1 MTAWQD
7 QPPQSRRE
15 LRLSEQRGADG
26 NNNAPSEDELA
37 EQRAR
42 DAEAD
47 TANVARPE
55 WASSPRRRSQHA
67 YSQAQDGAE
76 RPSQIPSY
84 GGPSFGS
91 GAAGLPAQPAAPEER
106 TPELQTPDARHPH
119 RADGFDARAPRV
131 DDTPPAYRVREF
143 NPESRRSMYSATSE
157 LSASDWSKP
166 GAAGEPV
173 DLDYRTQQRPSLRPE
188 PAQTP
193 AVSVVP
199 ERPQPS
205 SEHTLTRRELRA
217 MREASERAAEQGA
230 AAPAQPTAAPDPVT
244 TPDPATTQTGP
255 QQQEPQQQEPQ
266 GQELGRRPE
275 TQTAQVPPP
284 LLTPPPLQAPAAPA
298 PQSSQELSRAM
309 AEFDTLISR
318 DIPDAPAAVAAK
330 RPSVFTPGPVHPTAD
345 DQSSNEQQD
354 HEQQDHE
361 SQDADQPGNDQPRS
375 DRPEDGQPNGRVIE
389 EDPAA
394 DKVYTVPTGHWSTQG
409 AIDDETQPGGVV
421 LSRNVAAAGSPVT
434 ASHLVISSIP
444 TANDLL
450 LPFSATGEIMV
461 TGTIDLPRSLGT
473 TGAHPARYDHSD
485 VDALL
490 EASDR
495 EDSNV
500 DSAPV
505 RAIRAVSTHTSSRG
519 LIGTVKPP
527 RSSRLPMVLAIST
540 AAVAAAVVVLFVA
553 GFVLH
558 LF

>member
-26 NNNAPSEDELA
+26 NNGASSEEELA
-37 EQRAR
+37 EQRSR
-42 DAEAD
+42 DAEASD
-47 TANVARPE
+47 DNVARPD
-55 WASSPRRRSQHA
+55 WATSPRRRSQHA
-67 YSQAQDGAE
+67 YAQGQDAAE

-84 GGPSFGS
+84 GGPSFGAGA
-91 GAAGLPAQPAAPEER
+91 GAAGQPVRPTVSEEHGA
-106 TPELQTPDARHPH
+106 ESQTPDTRHPH
-119 RADGFDARAPRV
+119 RADAGAEEARAPRI

-143 NPESRRSMYSATSE
+143 NPESRRSVYSATSE

-173 DLDYRTQQRPSLRPE
+173 DLDYHTQQRPDVPVE
-188 PAQTP
+188 PAQAP
-193 AVSVVP
+193 VESSSSA
-199 ERPQPS
+199 RPQAN
-205 SEHTLTRRELRA
+205 SEHVLTRRELRA
-217 MREASERAAEQGA
+217 MRQASEKAAEQA
-230 AAPAQPTAAPDPVT
+230 AAVEAQPAREAATAPSELRQPEF
-244 TPDPATTQTGP
+244 
-255 QQQEPQQQEPQ
+255 QQPEPQQQAQDRVDPQ
-266 GQELGRRPE
+266 P
-275 TQTAQVPPP
+275 AQVPPP
-284 LLTPPPLQAPAAPA
+284 LLTPPPLQAPAAPT

-309 AEFDTLISR
+309 AEFDTLIAR
-318 DIPDAPAAVAAK
+318 DGQDAPAAAAVTG
-330 RPSVFTPGPVHPTAD
+330 PSVFTPVPVHPAATAD
-345 DQSSNEQQD
+345 ESSSHQQGTIQQSS
-354 HEQQDHE
+354 
-361 SQDADQPGNDQPRS
+361 AQPDS
-375 DRPEDGQPNGRVIE
+375 DRPDDGRPHGRAIE
-389 EDPAA
+389 EDPTA

-409 AIDDETQPGGVV
+409 AIDDETQPGGIA

-505 RAIRAVSTHTSSRG
+505 RAVRAVSTHTSSRG
-519 LIGTVKPP
+519 LIGSVKPP